1 MGLIGEGAELGL
13 NRETLFAFF
22 NVADNLGINIEGLR
36 DGDDLLRYFRTYIDL
51 HAVPHIEHLVHFLPV
66 GARTLMD
73 GFKQRRNGEH
83 IVFYHTAVI
92 VDEVEYLGLGST
104 STMNHSMYLWA

>member
-22 NVADNLGINIEGLR
+22 NVADNLGINIEI
-36 DGDDLLRYFRTYIDL
+36 LRYLNDFLGNLRTNINL

-66 GARTLMD
+66 GAGTLVD
-73 GFKQRRNGEH
+73 GFEQRRNGEH
-83 IVFYHTAVI
+83 IVFHHTAVI
-92 VDEVEYLGLGST
+92 VDKVEYLGLGST
-104 STMNHSMYLWA
+104 GTMNHSMYIWA